1 MWGAGRVSSAPTA
14 SPMSWLAAASSAKA
28 RRFSPSPK
36 PAVEPKRSF
45 PELVFD
51 IWRDL
56 LMSSGDKAR
65 SGMYTFVA
73 AIFCIGVLVAG
84 AYVFIAK
91 PGEILDK
98 PVSEVV
104 NPNG

>member
-1 MWGAGRVSSAPTA
+1 
-14 SPMSWLAAASSAKA
+14 
-28 RRFSPSPK
+28 
-36 PAVEPKRSF
+36 
-45 PELVFD
+45 
-51 IWRDL
+51 
-56 LMSSGDKAR
+56 MSSGDKAR

-73 AIFCIGVLVAG
+73 GIFCIGVLVAG

-91 PGEILDK
+91 PGESVDK